1 MNKAVITM
9 YNTTAIGSP
18 ASIDLQGD
26 GVLLAVGWQLNL
38 TGNAADGDGA
48 VAELSFGSSADFTTN
63 DARQV
68 ISGCIMKGDLVG
80 AAANFYNASVNYQE
94 WLDGIK
100 FFGGERLYLHVS
112 AVTGSYVVRAR
123 VLCDFSGSQNIR
135 RR

>member
-1 MNKAVITM
+1 MKGVITM

-18 ASIDLQGD
+18 ASVDMQAD
-26 GVLLAVGWQLNL
+26 GILVAVGWQLNL

-63 DARQV
+63 DARQI

-94 WLDGIK
+94 WLDGIP
-100 FFGGERLYLHVS
+100 FFGGERVYLHVS

-123 VLCDFSGSQNIR
+123 LLVDFKGNVNIR